1 MCTIVEV
8 SFKSR
13 KLEKIFRQP
22 SGLKRAYGARN
33 ERAIRA
39 RIAVLR
45 GLHNLSLVP
54 TDPPE
59 RRHQL
64 KGNRKEQF
72 AVNLVHPDRLIFEV
86 NHNPVPRKDDGGIA
100 IEKVTAITILEVC
113 DYH

>member
-1 MCTIVEV
+1 M
-8 SFKSR
+8 
-13 KLEKIFRQP
+13 QP
-22 SGLKRAYGARN
+22 GGLKKAYGARN
-33 ERAIRA
+33 EKAIKL

-45 GLHNLSLVP
+45 GLHKLSLVP

-64 KGNRKEQF
+64 RGNRKEQF
-72 AVNLVHPDRLIFEV
+72 AVNLVHPYRLIFEA
-86 NHNPVPRKDDGGIA
+86 NHDPVPRKDDGGID

>member
-1 MCTIVEV
+1 MEV

-13 KLEKIFRQP
+13 KLEKIFKQ
-22 SGLKRAYGARN
+22 SGGLRRAYGAKN
-33 ERAIRA
+33 ERVIRA

-45 GLHNLSLVP
+45 GLHNLSRVP

-72 AVNLVHPDRLIFEV
+72 AVNLVHPVRLIFEA
-86 NHNPVPRKDDGGIA
+86 NHDPVPRKDDGGID